1 MKFPFNV
8 FLLVFL
14 FACIT
19 SCKETTVEPDPIV
32 IPEGISH
39 TPEAPDA
46 DEALTITFKASS
58 SSALYDYTG
67 DVYVHLGIVTE
78 GVWQFVPA
86 GWNQNIAKCKM
97 TLIENNAWKI
107 ILSPTIREFFNSG
120 ETPINTIGIVIRSTD
135 GTKKG
140 IQEDRFITVID
151 SKFKGFQPAAII
163 NKVLPSNVKEG
174 INIIDNSTVT
184 LVFYD
189 KDKNGS
195 HKDFAYV
202 IGDFNHWTLSNDDKS
217 QMFRDEI
224 AGCWWITLSGLDA
237 TKEYAFQYYTGTK
250 SGEIIRLA
258 DAYAEKILDP
268 QNDGYISST
277 TYSENKTSPAKA
289 IGISSVFKIQPDNYV
304 WKVPNFDAPE
314 ADKLVIYEMLLR
326 DFTTTGDLNGA
337 MGKLDYLSELGI
349 NAIELMPVQEFDG
362 NDSWGYNPAF
372 FFATDKAY
380 GTRTTYKQFIDAC
393 HERGI
398 AVLFDVVYN
407 HATGSHP
414 FAKLYWDSSTNKTTS
429 NNPWFN
435 VNAPHPYS
443 VFHDFNHESPLV
455 RNYVKRNIDFL
466 LKEYN
471 IDGFRFDLTKGFT
484 QKSSTEATASTYD
497 ASRIAILK
505 DYYSQVKTSDPKA
518 LMILEHF
525 CDDREEQELTDEGMF
540 VWGNKNF
547 AYCQAT
553 MGYSSDSGFGGIN
566 GWSRNWSNNKVV
578 GYMESHDEERMIS
591 KAKTWGV
598 DVVKSNL
605 GVQMKRSAL
614 SAAFFLTIPG
624 PKMIW
629 QFGELGYDIS
639 IDQNGRTGKKP
650 VLWNYFDIAERKA
663 LYTTYSK
670 LNTIRQNV
678 SSEFSTKSYWSMA
691 VGTGDWNNG
700 RRITLNSPNKKMV
713 VIGNFLPNAEIS
725 INAAFP
731 ESGVWKDA
739 MNDVS
744 FPVLNTDSTIQL
756 DSHSFRIFTKF

>member
-8 FLLVFL
+8 FLFL
-14 FACIT
+14 FLFVYIT
-19 SCKETTVEPDPIV
+19 SCKESPVEPIPIV

-39 TPEAPDA
+39 TPDTPDA
-46 DEALTITFKASS
+46 DEAFTLTFKASI
-58 SSALYDYTG
+58 SSALYGYTG
-67 DVYVHLGIVTE
+67 DVYVHIGVVTE

-86 GWNQNIAKCKM
+86 DWNQNIAKCKM
-97 TLIENNAWKI
+97 TFVEDNVWKI
-107 ILSPTIREFFNSG
+107 ALSPTIRQWFDSG
-120 ETPINTIGIVIRSTD
+120 ETPVNTIGIVIRSAD

-140 IQEDRFITVID
+140 IQEDSFITVSD
-151 SKFKGFQPAAII
+151 SKFQGFQPATII
-163 NKVLPSNVKEG
+163 NKTLPSNVKEG
-174 INIIDNSTVT
+174 ITIIDNTTVT
-184 LVFYD
+184 LAFYD
-189 KDKNGS
+189 KDKNGN

-202 IGDFNHWTLSNDDKS
+202 IGDFNNWTLSNDDKS
-217 QMFRDEI
+217 QMFRDEN

-250 SGEIIRLA
+250 AGEIIRLA

-268 QNDGYISST
+268 QNDGYITST
-277 TYSENKTSPAKA
+277 TYPENKTSPTKA
-289 IGISSVFKIQPDNYV
+289 IGISSVFKIQQDNYV
-304 WKVPNFDAPE
+304 WKVPNFDAPD

-326 DFTTTGDLNGA
+326 DFTTTGDINGA
-337 MGKLDYLSELGI
+337 MTKLDYLQQAGV

-372 FFATDKAY
+372 FFALDKAY
-380 GTRTTYKQFIDAC
+380 GTRTMYKQFIDAC
-393 HERGI
+393 HEREI
-398 AVLFDVVYN
+398 AVIIDVVYN
-407 HATGSHP
+407 HATGAHP

-443 VFHDFNHESPLV
+443 VFHDLNHESPLV
-455 RNYVKRNIDFL
+455 RNYVKRNINFL
-466 LKEYN
+466 LNEYN
-471 IDGFRFDLTKGFT
+471 VDGFRFDLTKGFT

-505 DYYSQVKTSDPKA
+505 DYYSQVKSSNPKA

-525 CDDREEQELTDEGMF
+525 CDDREEQELTNEGMF
-540 VWGNKNF
+540 VWGNRNY
-547 AYCQAT
+547 AYCQAA
-553 MGYSSDSGFGGIN
+553 MGYSSDSGFDGIN
-566 GWSRNWSNNKVV
+566 GWSRNWTNNRVV
-578 GYMESHDEERMIS
+578 GYMESHDEERMMY
-591 KAKTWGV
+591 KAKTWGI
-598 DVVKSNL
+598 DVVKNNL
-605 GVQMKRSAL
+605 AVQMKRSAL
-614 SAAFFLTIPG
+614 NAAFFLTIPG

-650 VLWNYFDIAERKA
+650 ILWNYFDVTDRKA

-670 LNTIRQNV
+670 LNAVRENI

-691 VGTGDWNNG
+691 VGSGDWNNG

-713 VIGNFLPNAEIS
+713 AIGNFLPNAEIS
-725 INAAFP
+725 VNAEFP
-731 ESGVWKDA
+731 ESGVWKDE
-739 MNDVS
+739 MDDVS

-756 DSHSFRIFTKF
+756 LPNSFRVFTKF